1 MVKLDFQYDF
11 GSGFYSGGP
20 PRNWKALQIQ
30 LVFALLA
37 SNQAREQQL
46 QSLTLEFVLE
56 EAKRIRDYKANGL
69 LSGTGILE
77 GPGFRIFI
85 GDAHLLIFDGCIDTV
100 DKSFSVQ
107 GDMVTCTIKESGRID
122 WLNDV
127 AQSITFEYLTS
138 LTPGSPGYL
147 SRAEYKQTP
156 YAISTIPDFTQA
168 ALLSVSLF
176 VIIKESVDVV
186 ARIASLI
193 ARAISQSMSW
203 LQLIGTII
211 EIVLYLLYLIAIIAA
226 SARLMQQIADN
237 LLQPKK
243 TKLCMREQ
251 DLFKKF
257 LEFFGLNYVS
267 SIHGVG
273 TAPGYNGRYINAT
286 WMPSKIRIPDGDPSV
301 IDSLF
306 KRPADETTNPKSY
319 GYYDGTAKAF
329 YEDMCSTYDGIGVIR
344 GNNFYFEN
352 RYNFNNVSP
361 FQLPNEGV
369 TGNTFNYPEPYGT
382 NADEISLVYILRAQ
396 KDDQEINTY
405 NDYTGSYAIA
415 QTRQNIVRN
424 KKNLLARGATNVDLP
439 FALARR
445 KIAYTRVE
453 KAMLELFSRFGNFIN
468 DIGNGVDEVNDKL
481 NSWLPSI
488 VSSENV
494 GFSNTQVSFL
504 YNFIRQ
510 PDGGIFTGPIAI
522 ISAILGSDGL
532 PIIPSVTI
540 PNFGNDRIGWMLLSN
555 DFIGVPKRFIG
566 VQSGDDWLI
575 DENNSA
581 GTYLTISNTTL
592 NGIFTGTIIGV
603 FGATTCTGTVTS
615 GIVAITAS
623 AGGIGPGAGIVNGT
637 IAGITGTFTAYVT
650 GATAGGTFTGIG
662 GMSSSTMSAVST
674 QGWGGCKSL
683 MEDFHVLN
691 MLDHNQYITYRD
703 KRFKMSVADY
713 LQIADN
719 NVLKTPDGRLGKF
732 EKIMYDLHND
742 QAISVDYRVKQR
754 YTNNFTTTISTD
766 GG

>member
-30 LVFALLA
+30 IIFALLA
-37 SNQAREQQL
+37 SDQSRQQQL

-56 EAKRIRDYKANGL
+56 EAKRIRAYKNNGL

-85 GDAHLLIFDGCIDTV
+85 GDTHLLIFDGCIDTV

-107 GDMVTCTIKESGRID
+107 GDMVTCTIKESGKID

-138 LTPGSPGYL
+138 LAPGSPGYI
-147 SRAEYKQTP
+147 SRADYKQTP

-193 ARAISQSMSW
+193 TRAISQSLSW
-203 LQLIGTII
+203 LQLVGTIV

-267 SIHGVG
+267 SIHGIG

-286 WMPSKIRIPDGDPSV
+286 WMPSKIRIPAGDPSV

-329 YEDMCSTYDGIGVIR
+329 YDDMCSTYDGIGVIR

-352 RYNFNNVSP
+352 RHNFNNVSP
-361 FQLPNEGV
+361 FQIPNEGFV
-369 TGNTFNYPEPYGT
+369 GNTFNYPEPYGT
-382 NADEISLVYILRAQ
+382 NADEIPLVYILRSQ

-415 QTRQNIVRN
+415 QTRPNIIRN
-424 KKNLLARGATNVDLP
+424 QKNLLSRGATNVDLP

-445 KIAYTRVE
+445 KVGYTRVE
-453 KAMLELFSRFGNFIN
+453 KALLELFSRFGNFIN
-468 DIGNGVDEVNDKL
+468 DIGNGVDEINDKL

-522 ISAILGSDGL
+522 ISAVLGSDGL
-532 PIIPSVTI
+532 PIIPAVTI

-581 GTYLTISNTTL
+581 GTYLTINDTTL
-592 NGIFTGTIIGV
+592 NGVFTGTIIGV
-603 FGATTCTGTVTS
+603 FGATLCTGTVFNGVVT
-615 GIVAITAS
+615 ITAS
-623 AGGIGPGAGIVNGT
+623 AGGIGAGSGVVNGT
-637 IAGITGTFTAYVT
+637 ISGFPGTFTAYVT
-650 GATAGGTFTGIG
+650 GFTTGGTFTGFG

-703 KRFKMSVADY
+703 KRFKMSVSDY
-713 LQIADN
+713 LQIAEN
-719 NVLKTPDGRLGKF
+719 NILRTPDGRVGKF
-732 EKIMYDLHND
+732 EKIIYDLHND